1 MKREDD
7 VNCENT
13 KQFKR
18 SDTIVV
24 AVIAIYAIAKQK
36 KQKTFRF
43 YLNVTSI
50 ISIYNKWLQNHSF
63 VNFRSMDF
71 PTNFGVGDVKMMN
84 CIWKKLNYQ

>member
-24 AVIAIYAIAKQK
+24 RLLQFKQLQNK

-43 YLNVTSI
+43 YLSITSI
-50 ISIYNKWLQNHSF
+50 ISIYNK
-63 VNFRSMDF
+63 
-71 PTNFGVGDVKMMN
+71 
-84 CIWKKLNYQ
+84 